1 LAGFARL
8 FFLIVHLTPKSAS
21 SNVFLQTAIERDPDM
36 LFYMQILSFPL
47 ALIALLTA
55 VYAYARIEKQHKA
68 TEDLDWEAIAALTG
82 DVGVVKRAI
91 QKVNNRINGMERG
104 EGVEAQAMQ
113 LLLQSQ
119 QQQTPPSNNNGYTGG

>member
-1 LAGFARL
+1 MS
-8 FFLIVHLTPKSAS
+8 FFLILLLTAWAAS
-21 SNVFLQTAIERDPDM
+21 NNVLLQTATFREVIM
-36 LFYMQILSFPL
+36 LFYMQIASILIASL
-47 ALIALLTA
+47 ALVVALNA
-55 VYAYARIEKQHKA
+55 RRRIETQAKA

-113 LLLQSQ
+113 LLLNSQ
-119 QQQTPPSNNNGYTGG
+119 QNSTPPSNGYTGG

>member
-1 LAGFARL
+1 MPLACL
-8 FFLIVHLTPKSAS
+8 FFLILLFTAS
-21 SNVFLQTAIERDPDM
+21 HASNNIILQTATFREVTM
-36 LFYMQILSFPL
+36 LFYLQIISFPVALL
-47 ALIALLTA
+47 ALA
-55 VYAYARIEKQHKA
+55 VAIYTDRRVERQHKA

-113 LLLQSQ
+113 LLMQSQ
-119 QQQTPPSNNNGYTGG
+119 QQNPPSNSNNGYSGG

>member
-1 LAGFARL
+1 VPLARL
-8 FFLIVHLTPKSAS
+8 FFSIVLFTTQCAS
-21 SNVFLQTAIERDPDM
+21 SNVFLLDATFREDIM
-36 LFYMQILSFPL
+36 LFYMQILSLPVALL
-47 ALIALLTA
+47 ALA
-55 VYAYARIEKQHKA
+55 VAIYTDRRVERQHKA

-113 LLLQSQ
+113 LLMQS
-119 QQQTPPSNNNGYTGG
+119 QQQTPPSNTNGYSGG

>member
-1 LAGFARL
+1 M
-8 FFLIVHLTPKSAS
+8 S
-21 SNVFLQTAIERDPDM
+21 SNVILQVATFREVYM
-36 LFYMQILSFPL
+36 LFYMQILSLP
-47 ALIALLTA
+47 IALLALA
-55 VYAYARIEKQHKA
+55 VAIYTDRSVERQHKA

-113 LLLQSQ
+113 LLMQSQ
-119 QQQTPPSNNNGYTGG
+119 QQNPPSNSNNGYTGG

>member
-1 LAGFARL
+1 
-8 FFLIVHLTPKSAS
+8 
-21 SNVFLQTAIERDPDM
+21 M
-36 LFYMQILSFPL
+36 LFYVQILSLPVALL
-47 ALIALLTA
+47 ALAVA
-55 VYAYARIEKQHKA
+55 VYTDRRVERQHKA

-113 LLLQSQ
+113 LLMQQLCLQ
-119 QQQTPPSNNNGYTGG
+119 

>member
-1 LAGFARL
+1 
-8 FFLIVHLTPKSAS
+8 
-21 SNVFLQTAIERDPDM
+21 M
-36 LFYMQILSFPL
+36 LFYMQILSFPVALL
-47 ALIALLTA
+47 ALA
-55 VYAYARIEKQHKA
+55 VAIYTDRRVWRQDKA

-113 LLLQSQ
+113 LLMQS
-119 QQQTPPSNNNGYTGG
+119 QQQTPPSNTNGYSGG

>member
-1 LAGFARL
+1 MPLARL
-8 FFLIVHLTPKSAS
+8 FFSIVLFTASIVS
-21 SNVFLQTAIERDPDM
+21 SNVFLLDATLREVIM
-36 LFYMQILSFPL
+36 LYYLQILSFPL
-47 ALIALLTA
+47 ALLALA
-55 VYAYARIEKQHKA
+55 VAIYTDRRVERQHKA

-113 LLLQSQ
+113 LLMQSQ
-119 QQQTPPSNNNGYTGG
+119 QQPPQSNSNNGYSGG

>member
-1 LAGFARL
+1 MPLACL
-8 FFLIVHLTPKSAS
+8 FFLIVLFTARHAS
-21 SNVFLQTAIERDPDM
+21 SNVILQTATFREVIM
-36 LFYMQILSFPL
+36 LFYLQIISFPVALL
-47 ALIALLTA
+47 ALA
-55 VYAYARIEKQHKA
+55 VAIHTDRRVERQHKA
-68 TEDLDWEAIAALTG
+68 TADLDWEAIAALTG

-119 QQQTPPSNNNGYTGG
+119 QQNPPSNSNNGYTGG

>member
-1 LAGFARL
+1 
-8 FFLIVHLTPKSAS
+8 
-21 SNVFLQTAIERDPDM
+21 M

-47 ALIALLTA
+47 ALLALLTA
-55 VYAYARIEKQHKA
+55 LYAYARIEKQHKA

-113 LLLQSQ
+113 LLLNSQ

>member
-8 FFLIVHLTPKSAS
+8 FFLIVLLTPYGV
-21 SNVFLQTAIERDPDM
+21 SNNIFLHTATFREDTM
-36 LFYMQILSFPL
+36 LIYMQILSLPVALL
-47 ALIALLTA
+47 ALFTAL
-55 VYAYARIEKQHKA
+55 YAYARIEKQHKA

-119 QQQTPPSNNNGYTGG
+119 QQQTPPSNSNGYTGG

>member
-1 LAGFARL
+1 MPTACL
-8 FFLIVHLTPKSAS
+8 FFSIVLFTRRQL
-21 SNVFLQTAIERDPDM
+21 SNNIILQTAIFREVIM
-36 LFYMQILSFPL
+36 LFYMQILSLPVALL
-47 ALIALLTA
+47 ALA
-55 VYAYARIEKQHKA
+55 VAIYTDRRVERTHKA

-113 LLLQSQ
+113 LLMQQSQ
-119 QQQTPPSNNNGYTGG
+119 QNPPNNGYSGG

>member
-1 LAGFARL
+1 MLLVATFREVTLL
-8 FFLIVHLTPKSAS
+8 FW
-21 SNVFLQTAIERDPDM
+21 
-36 LFYMQILSFPL
+36 MQILSLPTALL
-47 ALIALLTA
+47 ALAVALYTDRR
-55 VYAYARIEKQHKA
+55 VEKASKA

-113 LLLQSQ
+113 LLMQSQ
-119 QQQTPPSNNNGYTGG
+119 QQRTPPSNSNGYSGG

>member
-1 LAGFARL
+1 MLYY
-8 FFLIVHLTPKSAS
+8 
-21 SNVFLQTAIERDPDM
+21 LQIA
-36 LFYMQILSFPL
+36 SFP
-47 ALIALLTA
+47 IALLALA
-55 VYAYARIEKQHKA
+55 VAIYTDRRVERQHKA

-113 LLLQSQ
+113 MLLNSQ
-119 QQQTPPSNNNGYTGG
+119 QQQTPPSSNNGYTGG

>member
-1 LAGFARL
+1 
-8 FFLIVHLTPKSAS
+8 
-21 SNVFLQTAIERDPDM
+21 M
-36 LFYMQILSFPL
+36 LFYMQILSLPVALL
-47 ALIALLTA
+47 ALA
-55 VYAYARIEKQHKA
+55 VAIYTDRRVEKASKA

-119 QQQTPPSNNNGYTGG
+119 QTPPNNSNGYSGG

>member
-1 LAGFARL
+1 
-8 FFLIVHLTPKSAS
+8 
-21 SNVFLQTAIERDPDM
+21 M
-36 LFYMQILSFPL
+36 LFYVQILSLPVALL
-47 ALIALLTA
+47 ALAVA
-55 VYAYARIEKQHKA
+55 VYTDRRVEKASRA

-113 LLLQSQ
+113 LLMQ
-119 QQQTPPSNNNGYTGG
+119 QQQVPPSNNNNGYTGG

>member
-1 LAGFARL
+1 
-8 FFLIVHLTPKSAS
+8 
-21 SNVFLQTAIERDPDM
+21 M
-36 LFYMQILSFPL
+36 LFYVQIMSLPVALL
-47 ALIALLTA
+47 ALAVA
-55 VYAYARIEKQHKA
+55 VYTDRRVERQHKA

-113 LLLQSQ
+113 LLMQ
-119 QQQTPPSNNNGYTGG
+119 QQQVPPSNNNNGYTGG